1 MILCQLKNV
10 KKYFLT
16 GLTSDNKTKA
26 VDGVDLSL
34 TEGEVFSVV
43 GESGSGKTTLGRIL
57 ADLYRP
63 DSGEVL
69 FLSRNIR
76 QLKKTE
82 YREFRRSVQLVF
94 QDPFSSL
101 DPRFSVRRILLEAF
115 TLQEKTEKSEQQQR
129 MIEILSAVGLP
140 QDILNRYPHEFSGG
154 ERQRISIARAV
165 LCRPKLVILDEA
177 VSSLDVLVQE
187 HILKL
192 LECLKSQFGLTYLFI
207 SHNLRVVRKISDK
220 IAVMYKGR
228 IVEYGPARELM
239 TNPRHPYTLELLTA
253 AVEFSVPDQS
263 REWSLPESQQGALV
277 GPDHWV
283 LNTVQS
289 KERL

>member
-1 MILCQLKNV
+1 M
-10 KKYFLT
+10 
-16 GLTSDNKTKA
+16 
-26 VDGVDLSL
+26 
-34 TEGEVFSVV
+34 
-43 GESGSGKTTLGRIL
+43 GRIL

-101 DPRFSVRRILLEAF
+101 DPRFSVRRILMEAF

-192 LECLKSQFGLTYLFI
+192 LESLKSQFGLTYLFI

-228 IVEYGPARELM
+228 IVEYGPASELM

-253 AVEFSVPDQS
+253 AVEFSVPDQP
-263 REWSLPESQQGALV
+263 REWSLPESQQGVLV

-283 LNTVQS
+283 LNTV
-289 KERL
+289 